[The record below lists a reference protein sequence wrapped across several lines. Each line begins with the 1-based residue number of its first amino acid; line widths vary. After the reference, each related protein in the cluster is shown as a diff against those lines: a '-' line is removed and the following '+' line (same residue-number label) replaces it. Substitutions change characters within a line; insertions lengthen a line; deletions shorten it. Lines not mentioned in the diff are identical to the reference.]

1 MPSWKRKVASWLRRC
16 ASWLEGPPHSKVERA
31 ALALV
36 REAERMAA
44 GTSGEYKRAWAY
56 GRLLKTLPTTPKH
69 EIGLA
74 IELAVTRLHG
84 A

>member
-1 MPSWKRKVASWLRRC
+1 M
-16 ASWLEGPPHSKVERA
+16 
-31 ALALV
+31 
-36 REAERMAA
+36 AE